1 LIVSLDP
8 TTVPPGFVCLLAGND
23 EHEELEALFARDGI
37 EVLGVAQT
45 GAEALKILQE
55 RPTTVVVVDSGLA
68 DLDWLEVARRA
79 TEIVRRQ
86 TVVVLHAGAADSRT
100 AAQGLD
106 AGARG
111 IVLKSASHS
120 NLLEAISR
128 TAAGGIYVDPA
139 LR

>member
-1 LIVSLDP
+1 MVVSFDP
-8 TTVPPGFVCLLAGND
+8 NTAPPGFACLLAGND
-23 EHEELEALFARDGI
+23 EHRELEALFAHEGI

-45 GAEALKILQE
+45 GAEALQILQQ
-55 RPTTVVVVDSGLA
+55 RRTTAIVVDSGLA

-86 TVVVLHAGAADSRT
+86 TVVILYTSTADRRT
-100 AAQGLD
+100 AARALD

-111 IVLKSASHS
+111 IVLKTASHAS
-120 NLLEAISR
+120 LLEACSCA
-128 TAAGGIYVDPA
+128 AAGGIYVDPA

>member
-1 LIVSLDP
+1 MSFDP
-8 TTVPPGFVCLLAGND
+8 STAPPGLACLLVGND
-23 EHEELEALFARDGI
+23 DHEELEALFGRENI

-45 GAEALKILQE
+45 GVEALKILQE
-55 RPTTVVVVDSGLA
+55 RPTTAILVDSGLA

-86 TVVVLHAGAADSRT
+86 TFVVLHTGGADSR
-100 AAQGLD
+100 AVARGLD

-111 IVLKSASHS
+111 VVLKSKSHS
-120 NLLEAISR
+120 TLLEALSR
-128 TAAGGIYVDPA
+128 TAAGGFYVDPA